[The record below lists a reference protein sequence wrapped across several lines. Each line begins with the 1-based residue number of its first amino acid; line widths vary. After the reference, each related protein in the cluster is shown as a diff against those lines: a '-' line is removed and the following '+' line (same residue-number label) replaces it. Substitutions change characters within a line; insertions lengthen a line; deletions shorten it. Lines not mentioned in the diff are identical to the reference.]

1 MRLNTRV
8 PSLLPILMR
17 FGAAGAKFAFVFV
30 IALTG
35 STSLMG
41 DYATLMVFVGLG
53 SQFLGFELNAGIAR
67 LVHSRPK
74 AQKVELIA
82 SQFLFHL
89 STYLALLAPLVLT
102 IATVLMCTYLEALLF
117 LVVIYVEHFAVEIYR
132 ILVTLLKANQASY
145 FQFWRTV
152 PFVGCLIVVAGI
164 SPEHVNLQIVAASW
178 ALNTVIA
185 ILWVFFTNIAQA
197 DARRIFANTRLR
209 LATKVVFQSKHLYF
223 ISCAGALTAYADK
236 LIILNILGKDA
247 VGVIYFFYSLASV
260 MSLVVSF
267 TVGVKEG
274 PLAIKQFET
283 GDVISFEGTRRRLR
297 NKYISLATMIAF
309 VLVVLFYASG
319 MLGFNRYMSNFDVF
333 VIIVVST
340 AISIQADV
348 VKLDYYLKRR
358 DKSLLLINVT
368 LLPLTMVSV
377 YFLTSKFQ
385 LIGSA
390 CAMAAASILMIVLL
404 GVGKSLT
411 RNNGLTRNV

>member
-1 MRLNTRV
+1 MRLNPRV
-8 PSLLPILMR
+8 LSLLPMLMR

-30 IALTG
+30 IASTG

-41 DYATLMVFVGLG
+41 DYAILMVFVGLG

-67 LVHSRPK
+67 VVHSRSK
-74 AQKVELIA
+74 AQKLELIA

-89 STYLALLAPLVLT
+89 STYLVLLVPLVLT
-102 IATVLMCTYLEALLF
+102 VAMALMCTYLEALLF
-117 LVVIYVEHFAVEIYR
+117 LVVVYVEHFAVEIYR

-152 PFVGCLIVVAGI
+152 PFISCLVVVAGI
-164 SPEHVNLQIVAASW
+164 SPEHVNLKVVASVW
-178 ALNTVIA
+178 TLNTVIA
-185 ILWVFFTNIAQA
+185 ILWVFFSNIAKN
-197 DARRIFANTRLR
+197 DARRIFASTRLR
-209 LATKVVFQSKHLYF
+209 LAAKVVFQAKHLYF

-247 VGVIYFFYSLASV
+247 VGVVYFFYSLASV

-283 GDVISFEGTRRRLR
+283 GDILSFEKTHRRLR
-297 NKYISLATMIAF
+297 NKYIALAAMLAIF
-309 VLVVLFYASG
+309 LVVVFYVSGLF
-319 MLGFNRYMSNFDVF
+319 GFNKYISRLDVF
-333 VIIVVST
+333 VVIVVST

-358 DKSLLLINVT
+358 DKSLLLVNIT
-368 LLPLTMVSV
+368 LLLLTMVLV

-385 LIGSA
+385 MIGSA
-390 CAMAAASILMIVLL
+390 YAMATASVLMIVLL
-404 GVGKSLT
+404 SIGKFLT
-411 RNNGLTRNV
+411 RNSELSQNG